1 MIPVQPP
8 NISSPL
14 STPQSV
20 SPLRLLTEGGG
31 SQLSAAT
38 LPQKIPP
45 LVLGEQVSA
54 RIAEQLS
61 NNQVAVLIKSA
72 LFTLTLPP
80 GLLLSGDTLNLK
92 VASLRPSLT
101 FTLTN
106 SEQSAEAKDSS
117 LEVELSPASRY
128 LTSLLSAA
136 QQDSAGEAGGDGG
149 GQSGLS
155 SGQSGAALGVL
166 GPDGRLTSG
175 AMALPMT
182 ETPGGANTGKLLTQL
197 NAPLGK
203 PLVLNAQHETT
214 AELAGSLK
222 QGVGTSGLFY
232 ESHLRAF
239 EQGKMTIEQ
248 LQQEPQ
254 AKIGQALAQDPRAN
268 NTALTELGSVVQR
281 QLNTLEAQQ
290 VPLQVMAW
298 PGQPVQVVIEQ
309 EKSDERRAQGETDAQ
324 TWSTHL
330 SLNLPVLGG
339 LSARVRMVGSAVQLS
354 FTTEE
359 SAAGDLIEQNTPR
372 LEASMASAGLTLAT
386 LSVKHEE

>member
-136 QQDSAGEAGGDGG
+136 QQDSAGEAGGEGG
-149 GQSGLS
+149 GQAGLS
-155 SGQSGAALGVL
+155 SGQSGAAQGVL
-166 GPDGRLTSG
+166 GPEGRLASG
-175 AMALPMT
+175 AMSLAMT

-203 PLVLNAQHETT
+203 PLVLDAQRETT

-222 QGVGTSGLFY
+222 QGVSNSGLFY

-298 PGQPVQVVIEQ
+298 QGQPVQVVIEQ